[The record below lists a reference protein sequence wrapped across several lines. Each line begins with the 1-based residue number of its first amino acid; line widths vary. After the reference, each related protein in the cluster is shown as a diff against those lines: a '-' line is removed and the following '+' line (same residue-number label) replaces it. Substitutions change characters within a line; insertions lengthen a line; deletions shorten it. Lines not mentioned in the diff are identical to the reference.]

1 MITMCFIKG
10 EICEIIKG
18 RKMEFLENKRKKCLD
33 EMDGCFLCEMP
44 CCARTFVVEQGWEI
58 SILSQLK
65 TELMCHLA
73 KLNYRANHLTV
84 VCGNGL
90 E

>member
-10 EICEIIKG
+10 EMCEIIKG

-44 CCARTFVVEQGWEI
+44 LVLVPSW
-58 SILSQLK
+58 LSKIGRYIYLVIIK
-65 TELMCHLA
+65 D
-73 KLNYRANHLTV
+73 
-84 VCGNGL
+84 
-90 E
+90 